1 MSSTVD
7 LKEKKRVFLESIDT
21 SNGPNTTRGEIKKN
35 QIGSDLLKLKRI
47 RKFHLNNPIT
57 DYVNLNSLRI
67 KIHEVREVLGDL

>member
-21 SNGPNTTRGEIKKN
+21 SNGPNTTSGKIKKN
-35 QIGSDLLKLKRI
+35 EMGADLLKLKRI
-47 RKFHLNNPIT
+47 RKFHLNNPII

-67 KIHEVREVLGDL
+67 KIHDVREVFGDL